1 VRRSQRRF
9 ATAPSEAAIGNRLAR
24 ERQSIAAPHGDTQ
37 TIHRMASG
45 RLGARMSGGRAIGL
59 AQNLLRVPHMSKVT
73 NSRLPPTPTAERAR
87 STAELMLQ
95 KGTDTPRWA
104 QFESLATQWDKRAAM
119 AAEWI
124 DAGSRVLDV
133 GAGAMALGSV
143 LQPQCSY
150 QPADVVERR
159 PGCFVVDLNRGE
171 FPPGEYDFVTFLGV
185 LEYVHDV
192 EATLRRAG
200 AAAPRMVITYCT
212 YTGGVDVA
220 VRRGLGWVN
229 ELTAE
234 QFRATLESC
243 GWRVD
248 REREVKRGPGNIQ
261 LMFLCARA
269 K

>member
-1 VRRSQRRF
+1 
-9 ATAPSEAAIGNRLAR
+9 
-24 ERQSIAAPHGDTQ
+24 
-37 TIHRMASG
+37 
-45 RLGARMSGGRAIGL
+45 MSNA
-59 AQNLLRVPHMSKVT
+59 T
-73 NSRLPPTPTAERAR
+73 NSRPPPTPTAERAR
-87 STAELMLQ
+87 STEELIQQ

-124 DAGSRVLDV
+124 DAGSSVLDV
-133 GAGAMALGSV
+133 GAGAMALGNA
-143 LQPQCSY
+143 LKPGCHY

-192 EATLRRAG
+192 EGTLGRACL
-200 AAAPRMVITYCT
+200 AAPRMVITYCT
-212 YTGGVDVA
+212 YIGGDVA
-220 VRRGLGWVN
+220 LRRGLGWVN

-234 QFRATLESC
+234 RFRAALVSC
-243 GWRVD
+243 GWRVE
-248 REREVKRGPGNIQ
+248 REQEVKRGPGNIQ